1 MEAINEELNQINEQL
16 AQKQSEKAQLSQ
28 QLGKLQ
34 GQLSAIDQQ
43 AALYKQMAEALQP
56 TIEAMEAE
64 LEAAWEE
71 LNQLK
76 GEELDEEAQAEIDK
90 AKQEALAAQ
99 EAARAAQKAAQE
111 ALAAKATSEFQLAA
125 QAVALQRASAIL
137 NRLKAMYNYDGT
149 SEINIDQE
157 QYDALQKKL
166 RKGEGLTDL
175 ENLQMATFELM
186 QATKQLIQDA
196 TEKFSKTANVD
207 TTKVKQMTDTTGRL
221 MFKDEDGKIVYKTVD
236 EEGKTV
242 YQYED
247 GKEYEGEEKDLKAVM
262 GAPVIEDK
270 GEVYTDANGKKVYK
284 NTDQNG
290 NEEFTY
296 EDGSLF
302 TGHYSELTQKIQEY
316 NGKDS
321 LMEEIN
327 AKFDEMDAEMTAA
340 EEERA
345 ADNDT
350 AVDEPVTYPE
360 SKAVDTE
367 KRDAEAKELG
377 LTPSDRDGAYLKETA
392 FGTFLYVWDPET
404 EEFKEFPAGEEGDEE
419 CDFTTS
425 GNVIDRTNDK
435 AVEADAKIA
444 LQEAGLNVVPG
455 EPFIA
460 EKDGTYYE
468 YNKETGKFEEM
479 KE

>member
-1 MEAINEELNQINEQL
+1 MKIAVAGTGYVGLSISVLL
-16 AQKQSEKAQLSQ
+16 AQHNDVYAVDIIPEKVAMINNKKSPIVDKEIEEYLAEKELS
-28 QLGKLQ
+28 LTATLDAK
-34 GQLSAIDQQ
+34 
-43 AALYKQMAEALQP
+43 EA
-56 TIEAMEAE
+56 
-64 LEAAWEE
+64 
-71 LNQLK
+71 
-76 GEELDEEAQAEIDK
+76 
-90 AKQEALAAQ
+90 
-99 EAARAAQKAAQE
+99 
-111 ALAAKATSEFQLAA
+111 
-125 QAVALQRASAIL
+125 
-137 NRLKAMYNYDGT
+137 
-149 SEINIDQE
+149 
-157 QYDALQKKL
+157 
-166 RKGEGLTDL
+166 
-175 ENLQMATFELM
+175 
-186 QATKQLIQDA
+186 
-196 TEKFSKTANVD
+196 
-207 TTKVKQMTDTTGRL
+207 
-221 MFKDEDGKIVYKTVD
+221 
-236 EEGKTV
+236 
-242 YQYED
+242 
-247 GKEYEGEEKDLKAVM
+247 
-262 GAPVIEDK
+262 
-270 GEVYTDANGKKVYK
+270 YTDANGKKVYK

-435 AVEADAKIA
+435 AVEADARIA

-468 YNKETGKFEEM
+468 YNKENGKFEEM